1 MKFKF
6 SLYFTILNSNL
17 NPWYFV
23 ILYAFAYFCH
33 YFIEFVKTSLQS
45 FRIFIF
51 PSCKYKSAWSH
62 VSFNYPVTLLHC
74 HIFSMLDVSLLSLWT
89 TLMFGCATDYTPASP
104 MAYSSSDDDEDFLRS
119 FFHAQFT
126 SLFAPQTSQTE
137 LLIRS
142 CGDPERL
149 DRWEQIAPFFRM
161 LR

>member
-1 MKFKF
+1 MCVQ
-6 SLYFTILNSNL
+6 L
-17 NPWYFV
+17 
-23 ILYAFAYFCH
+23 
-33 YFIEFVKTSLQS
+33 IEFVKTRLQS
-45 FRIFIF
+45 FRI
-51 PSCKYKSAWSH
+51 SYSH
-62 VSFNYPVTLLHC
+62 LVNTNLLEVVSHSTVQSLCCTVISSLCWMC
-74 HIFSMLDVSLLSLWT
+74 HYYYCWT
-89 TLMFGCATDYTPASP
+89 TLMFGCATDYTVASP